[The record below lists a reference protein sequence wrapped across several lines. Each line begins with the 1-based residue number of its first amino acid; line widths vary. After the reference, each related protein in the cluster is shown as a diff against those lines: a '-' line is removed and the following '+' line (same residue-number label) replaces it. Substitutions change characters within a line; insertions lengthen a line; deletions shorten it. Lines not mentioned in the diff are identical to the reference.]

1 MVSMEIE
8 RCKHCRWETEMK
20 RKILALLCMVML
32 CVSACTN
39 PKEKEQA
46 PEADETYDY
55 EDVEEMDEVT
65 VEGNKIIFAL
75 YENQAI
81 PYRWTSNVKGS
92 GITLL
97 SEESVD
103 GQGNMFSVGV
113 SPSYHIFTFEWNT
126 DGEAEI
132 EFIHARYDSTD
143 RDEASE
149 IRKFLVTKQGDT
161 VTYVEQ

>member
-1 MVSMEIE
+1 MVSMEIKI
-8 RCKHCRWETEMK
+8 CMHSGLETEMK
-20 RKILALLCMVML
+20 RKMLVLLCMVML
-32 CVSACTN
+32 CVSACAN
-39 PKEKEQA
+39 PKEKEKA
-46 PEADETYDY
+46 PEAGETYDY

-92 GITLL
+92 GITLI
-97 SEESVD
+97 SEERVD
-103 GQGNMFSVGV
+103 GQGKMFSAGV
-113 SPSYHIFTFEWNT
+113 SPSYHMFIFEWDT
-126 DGEAEI
+126 DGEVEI
-132 EFIHARYDSTD
+132 EFIHARYDSAD